1 MSQPFDRRLAENP
14 PVRPERVM
22 PVVAVALTGVA
33 LALVAVGIVTLGPV
47 VAEVIPGAA
56 SGLAVSTL
64 VFGGLA
70 VLTLAAASMVSRRVA
85 PNRPR

>member
-1 MSQPFDRRLAENP
+1 
-14 PVRPERVM
+14 M
-22 PVVAVALTGVA
+22 PAVAIALTGVA
-33 LALVAVGIVTLGPV
+33 LALVAVGVVTLGPAL
-47 VAEVIPGAA
+47 AEVIPGSA